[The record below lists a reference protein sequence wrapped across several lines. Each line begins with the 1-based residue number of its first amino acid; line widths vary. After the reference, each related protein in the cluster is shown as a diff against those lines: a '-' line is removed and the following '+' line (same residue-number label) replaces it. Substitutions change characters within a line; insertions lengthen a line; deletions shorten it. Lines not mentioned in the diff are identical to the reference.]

1 MFLYEIIV
9 LVLIVAAD
17 IASKYAVVSALGVS
31 NGVAERTITVIKGVL
46 EFRYSENTGG
56 AWSMLSDNTV
66 LLTVFS
72 AICSVVLIVYLFFIK
87 KESKLLR
94 LGIVFFAAGGLGNVY
109 DRIVFGYVRD
119 FISTVFMDFPIFNVA
134 DSFITV
140 GAALVIISLVISL
153 INEGKA
159 EKFKEQTE
167 NFGENT
173 AEKTSDSEGN
183 D

>member
-94 LGIVFFAAGGLGNVY
+94 LGIVFFAAGGLGGLHIGL
-109 DRIVFGYVRD
+109 D
-119 FISTVFMDFPIFNVA
+119 
-134 DSFITV
+134 
-140 GAALVIISLVISL
+140 GA
-153 INEGKA
+153 
-159 EKFKEQTE
+159 
-167 NFGENT
+167 
-173 AEKTSDSEGN
+173 
-183 D
+183 

>member
-1 MFLYEIIV
+1 MFWYEIIV
-9 LVLIVAAD
+9 LVLIIAAD
-17 IASKYAVVSALGVS
+17 IGSKYAICAALGVS
-31 NGVAERTITVIKGVL
+31 GGVAERTMTVIKGVL

-56 AWSMLSDNTV
+56 AWSLLSDNTV

-72 AICSVVLIVYLFFIK
+72 AICSVGLIVYLFFIK

-94 LGIVFFAAGGLGNVY
+94 LGIVFFAAGGIGNLY
-109 DRIVFGYVRD
+109 DRIAFGYVRD

-153 INEGKA
+153 VRESRAKKDKKEA
-159 EKFKEQTE
+159 EKMP
-167 NFGENT
+167 
-173 AEKTSDSEGN
+173 EKSDSEGN
-183 D
+183 G

>member
-1 MFLYEIIV
+1 MFIH
-9 LVLIVAAD
+9 
-17 IASKYAVVSALGVS
+17 YAGV
-31 NGVAERTITVIKGVL
+31 I
-46 EFRYSENTGG
+46 
-56 AWSMLSDNTV
+56 
-66 LLTVFS
+66 
-72 AICSVVLIVYLFFIK
+72 FIK

-94 LGIVFFAAGGLGNVY
+94 LGIVFFAAGGIGNLY

-153 INEGKA
+153 IKEGKA
-159 EKFKEQTE
+159 EKAEGQTE
-167 NFGENT
+167 NS
-173 AEKTSDSEGN
+173 AEKTSNDEGN

>member
-1 MFLYEIIV
+1 M
-9 LVLIVAAD
+9 
-17 IASKYAVVSALGVS
+17 
-31 NGVAERTITVIKGVL
+31 
-46 EFRYSENTGG
+46 
-56 AWSMLSDNTV
+56 
-66 LLTVFS
+66 
-72 AICSVVLIVYLFFIK
+72 
-87 KESKLLR
+87 R

-159 EKFKEQTE
+159 EKIKEQTE